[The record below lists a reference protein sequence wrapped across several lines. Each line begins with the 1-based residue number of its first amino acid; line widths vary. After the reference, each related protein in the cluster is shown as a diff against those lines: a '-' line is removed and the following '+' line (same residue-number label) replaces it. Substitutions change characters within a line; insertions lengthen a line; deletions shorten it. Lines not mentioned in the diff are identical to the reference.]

1 MQETELKFQVPADR
15 LAGVRRAV
23 ATSTAQRTRL
33 QAMYAETADHRLA
46 KAGLALRLR
55 KQGRVWVQTLKGR
68 GDGLLRRLEH
78 EVALP
83 AQRGTPQLDLT
94 RHAGTPAGDA
104 LAAALLDGAPLHTLY
119 RTDILRTHR
128 VLRRGGARVE
138 LALDEGW
145 IIAGRQRIAVCE
157 LELEL
162 LDGPPRELLALA
174 EAWVQRHGLWLDVRT
189 KSERGFRLATG
200 RQQVPA
206 VKASSTTLNTQG
218 TPREALAAMLQAT
231 LQHAWPNAAELA
243 GDSGT
248 PEHLHQLRVALR
260 RLRTVLRVFVDWAE
274 DADAA
279 NALEAAW
286 AQTFAQ
292 LGAARDDDALA
303 AMLLPALAAAGGP
316 PLNLP
321 RQAAAQDAAA
331 LLRTPAVT
339 VQWLRSLQMSLPSF
353 ALDQRELRDAARRVV
368 RRLARKALSEADGFV
383 DAPVEQQ
390 HRLRKRLKRLRYA
403 AEFVLPL
410 FPAKAAARSLSRL
423 RQVLDEL
430 GHYND
435 VLVAQARLQQMD
447 ASGPA
452 VAFALGWLSSQRE
465 MRLARCAQAL
475 KDLTHQPGFWS

>member
-1 MQETELKFQVPADR
+1 MQETELKFQVPAER

-23 ATSTAQRTRL
+23 ATGTAQRTRL

-46 KAGLALRLR
+46 RAGLALRLR

-68 GDGLLRRLEH
+68 GDGLLQRLEH

-83 AQRGTPQLDLT
+83 AQRGTPQLDPA

-104 LAAALLDGAPLHTLY
+104 LAAALSDGAALQTLY
-119 RTDILRTHR
+119 RTDIQRTHR

-200 RQQVPA
+200 LQQVPA
-206 VKASSTTLNTQG
+206 VKAGTATLNPQG
-218 TPREALAAMLQAT
+218 TPREAFAAMLQAT

-243 GDSGT
+243 GGSGT

-260 RLRTVLRVFVDWAE
+260 RLRTVLRVFADWAE
-274 DADAA
+274 DPEATS
-279 NALEAAW
+279 ALEAAW

-292 LGAARDDDALA
+292 LGTARDDDALA
-303 AMLLPALAAAGGP
+303 ALLLPALAAAGGP
-316 PLNLP
+316 PLTLP
-321 RQAAAQDAAA
+321 RQAAAQDPAA
-331 LLRTPAVT
+331 LLRAPAIT
-339 VQWLRSLQMSLPSF
+339 VQWLRTLQMSLPSF
-353 ALDQRELRDAARRVV
+353 ALGQQGLREAARRTL
-368 RRLARKALSEADGFV
+368 RRLARKALSEADAFA
-383 DAPVEQQ
+383 DAPVELQ

-410 FPAKAAARSLSRL
+410 VPAKAAARGLNRL
-423 RQVLDEL
+423 RQVLDEM

-435 VLVAQARLQQMD
+435 VLVAQERLQQMD
-447 ASGPA
+447 ASDPG
-452 VAFALGWLSSQRE
+452 VAFALGWLASQRAL
-465 MRLARCAQAL
+465 RLARCAQAL
-475 KDLTHQPGFWS
+475 KELTHRPGPWS